1 MRVLGSVVICA
12 FLAGC
17 ADGGIGRRGSVAWSW
32 TADESAK
39 YDYYRAQCVQM
50 GIKLNTPEMEVCIAS
65 APSGRRG
72 GGGGGNSYNSNM
84 NTSCQYQ
91 GYNGY
96 NPIKGGCY

>member
-1 MRVLGSVVICA
+1 MRVLVSVMIFA

-50 GIKLNTPEMEVCIAS
+50 GIKLNTPEMDVCIAS
-65 APSGRRG
+65 EPSGRHG
-72 GGGGGNSYNSNM
+72 GGGYSGNDECWNRGGR
-84 NTSCQYQ
+84 
-91 GYNGY
+91 
-96 NPIKGGCY
+96 NPVTGRCFVQ

>member
-1 MRVLGSVVICA
+1 MRVLVSIVICA

-65 APSGRRG
+65 EPSGRRG
-72 GGGGGNSYNSNM
+72 GGRGYSGNDGCWNRGGR
-84 NTSCQYQ
+84 
-91 GYNGY
+91 
-96 NPIKGGCY
+96 NPVTGRCFVQ